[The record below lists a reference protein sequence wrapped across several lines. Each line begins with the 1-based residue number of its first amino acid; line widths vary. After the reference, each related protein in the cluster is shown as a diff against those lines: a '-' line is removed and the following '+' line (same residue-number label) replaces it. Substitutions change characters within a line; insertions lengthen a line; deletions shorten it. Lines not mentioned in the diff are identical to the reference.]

1 MSAWS
6 NETLQEMAVL
16 DYVSPEQCTATVFVS
31 RCDDVHWPRLRLST
45 RLFASTCKGAPLR
58 PVQVPFGVPFR
69 DAAQRIARSLVQ
81 GDPAR
86 TANYHGRSC
95 SLQAHLELHQ

>member
-1 MSAWS
+1 M
-6 NETLQEMAVL
+6 QEMAVL

-58 PVQVPFGVPFR
+58 PVQVPFEVPFR

-95 SLQAHLELHQ
+95 SLQAHLELDS